1 MGAES
6 SICGSE
12 ASKNRDIL
20 KSDGNNPVLD
30 AEKELRQQ
38 IEESTTN
45 LSTKLQNLQKS
56 YDDKNAVNEEHN
68 KTINSQQ
75 TSLEESQKKLTDLL
89 ENFEKI
95 LELKDQETLLN
106 TNKGDIEKHCEQI
119 RQEAEKFTKE
129 STGKITVLENAIGI
143 LIFLLK

>member
-1 MGAES
+1 MGAEI

-89 ENFEKI
+89 ENYEKI

-119 RQEAEKFTKE
+119 RQESEKFTKE